1 MRSFASR
8 RGSALLVV
16 LGMLAFM
23 VVSAVAFSAYMRRA
37 RLPSNYLRRAT
48 SSRELVK
55 AALARAIDDIDHAV
69 NDNPHP
75 GLGTQKCNH
84 RDENTGTSNTNRN
97 GWVGRVFM
105 NTDMSNN
112 STTKDNAPN
121 GAADPN
127 DTVSVLSLE
136 GLAYV
141 PAPLQGE
148 ARYYSRRTPTAE
160 WHSFDFDAGRYAYFA
175 LDVSDYFDVNRM
187 FANEPRS
194 SAANTRITL
203 SYLFENGNGGTW
215 DSFLKS
221 GTPAVRSVDDDLN
234 ISFSGSCVPLTS
246 VADMNLLLGSSSC
259 GSFKSWFYEYYNKG
273 GKVDVG
279 SKPNDD
285 KNPRLMPLIT
295 DACFITNDV
304 FKTSEAYSATWSGN
318 GQAGTDPYNLADASS
333 QPFNFKK
340 DWSEETPINIDD
352 IFNDYRENNLWY
364 KHLSLV
370 GMCALCDYLDP
381 DRIPTSLSIPTLERV
396 PMICGFKLQNAMAGT
411 FGLKREPETDN
422 NIVVKYNDTVVTPND
437 NPPKQQGETRVVTAT
452 VVYRLGLD
460 NFMPNG
466 KLQVASI
473 FPFAHKDE
481 KDTSG
486 WQIDGRFSLFFTD
499 ITSGAMKL
507 RTDDAESVL
516 HLSNKDVPEIQA
528 SELTSDG
535 VFNAKMTGGAPTF
548 TVPDDIYKCSTL
560 SIDGSEPL
568 DALLKTDFLTVV
580 YKWEQT
586 AKIDRSNILE
596 EPTLKWAPWF
606 SDDIKND
613 ETKRTITLGL
623 PILGNNGLVKHAKD
637 RKWTGN
643 PDIANLQLNAAV
655 WMRVKDSQNRVVDM
669 VPACPDDDNA
679 QLRGKDGLSVNI
691 IRFRGKFGAPYPL
704 MLLGVTLTGDNGET
718 ALKLDSVSA
727 LDNYCSTGL
736 KFTIPAEAFYS
747 PDPRFNYAP
756 ESWIKDTGGDVA
768 SLTDWQ
774 AKNNN
779 AFGDS
784 GKDIYFATSDAGY
797 LQSPYELS
805 NLPWLTNLTPN
816 YGGNDANSYLE
827 EPGNKSAIATV
838 INSACNYKYFWRNYK
853 LWKRNAPAYND
864 DNPISVE
871 SNLLFHTSYQGQR
884 VNPYSD
890 NMEVIRAVFA
900 NTPLDW
906 KRASTSTVY
915 SASSE
920 CAGDFF
926 GAASSF
932 SKYTWSD
939 SSQESNAKT
948 TREELERFA
957 KEFIKEVNEEYKN
970 EDPETWDV
978 VLADLMSDDQTNY
991 LGGESLSSAKL
1002 YKSDRDFLYGYW
1014 RDCFA
1019 ARQQLY
1025 LIFVRAEPLML
1036 GGSSPGATPPQLG
1049 GRAVALV
1056 WRDPTAVG
1064 NKGSSE
1070 CSGYPHPTRV
1080 LFYKNLE

>member
-75 GLGTQKCNH
+75 GLGTKVCKQY
-84 RDENTGTSNTNRN
+84 DENTKTINTNRN

-112 STTKDNAPN
+112 STTKDNAPS

-203 SYLFENGNGGTW
+203 SYLLENGNGGTW

-259 GSFKSWFYEYYNKG
+259 GPFKSWFYEYYNKG
-273 GKVDVG
+273 KGSLEVG

-285 KNPRLMPLIT
+285 ENPRLMPLIT

-304 FKTSEAYSATWSGN
+304 FKTTEAYSKTWDGNGLPRDGDPYDLSSGN
-318 GQAGTDPYNLADASS
+318 S
-333 QPFNFKK
+333 QPFNFVYEGWQK
-340 DWSEETPINIDD
+340 DSPFSLGHLASATVYDNNIWL
-352 IFNDYRENNLWY
+352 DY
-364 KHLSLV
+364 LSYV
-370 GMCALCDYLDP
+370 GFAALCDYLDY
-381 DRIPTSLSIPTLERV
+381 DHIPTSLAIPTVERV
-396 PMICGFKLQNAMAGT
+396 PMICGFKVPSGT
-411 FGLKREPETDN
+411 SGKVSVVSDPEVLTYKN
-422 NIVVKYNDTVVTPND
+422 EAEETRTAVATVKYHINMDELLGNLNAIQAMGVFPFIHDDDKDGTSWKVDGRVSLFFSSEEMRLRTGNAQDPFHIDELDSQSIPASNLDVNNGILAMKMDDTGVSFNASRSRASFASAFNENIGLTINGASTLASQIKAAD
-437 NPPKQQGETRVVTAT
+437 FIT
-452 VVYRLGLD
+452 VVYEWEQKKGSASTWATPAWSPSFEQVKDNMGLATSVKATMGMSIPNRNGGAAVAKGKEVD
-460 NFMPNG
+460 LKNG
-466 KLQVASI
+466 KW
-473 FPFAHKDE
+473 FD
-481 KDTSG
+481 
-486 WQIDGRFSLFFTD
+486 FTN
-499 ITSGAMKL
+499 L
-507 RTDDAESVL
+507 R
-516 HLSNKDVPEIQA
+516 
-528 SELTSDG
+528 
-535 VFNAKMTGGAPTF
+535 
-548 TVPDDIYKCSTL
+548 
-560 SIDGSEPL
+560 
-568 DALLKTDFLTVV
+568 
-580 YKWEQT
+580 
-586 AKIDRSNILE
+586 
-596 EPTLKWAPWF
+596 
-606 SDDIKND
+606 
-613 ETKRTITLGL
+613 
-623 PILGNNGLVKHAKD
+623 
-637 RKWTGN
+637 
-643 PDIANLQLNAAV
+643 LNAAV
-655 WMRVKDSQNRVVDM
+655 WMRVRDSDDFVVDM
-669 VPACPDDDNA
+669 VPACVYDDKIEN
-679 QLRGKDGLSVNI
+679 
-691 IRFRGKFGAPYPL
+691 FRMKGVGKFADVFESELGASYPL
-704 MLLGVTLTGDNGET
+704 MLLGTAAKNSNGAMAEFPISSLGDLDKLSSGVNVELTEN
-718 ALKLDSVSA
+718 
-727 LDNYCSTGL
+727 
-736 KFTIPAEAFYS
+736 AFFA
-747 PDPRFNYAP
+747 PDPRYNYAP
-756 ESWIKDTGGDVA
+756 EDWVQQSGALSSSAWRDVN
-768 SLTDWQ
+768 
-774 AKNNN
+774 KG
-779 AFGDS
+779 AFGVGSTDLQ
-784 GKDIYFATSDAGY
+784 GEDIYFATSDAGY
-797 LQSPYELS
+797 LQSLYELS
-805 NLPWLTNLTPN
+805 NMPYVTNLRTGNTGFRGDRMLVPSGGTAIPTSVSSTCHNNLFWQNYDPMFNTP
-816 YGGNDANSYLE
+816 
-827 EPGNKSAIATV
+827 
-838 INSACNYKYFWRNYK
+838 IN
-853 LWKRNAPAYND
+853 
-864 DNPISVE
+864 VE

-890 NMEVIRAVFA
+890 NMEVVRAVFA

-906 KRASTSTVY
+906 KRASTNTTDTSGSY
-915 SASSE
+915 GISK
-920 CAGDFF
+920 CAGNYNNNKNG
-926 GAASSF
+926 GASEF
-932 SKYTWSD
+932 NKNYTWSD
-939 SSQESNAKT
+939 NSPESNAKLN
-948 TREELERFA
+948 REELEDFA
-957 KEFIKEVNEEYKN
+957 EEFIKQVRQNYSSK
-970 EDPETWDV
+970 TWDV
-978 VLADLMSDDQTNY
+978 ILRELMNDSSPNE
-991 LGGESLSSAKL
+991 LGGVSLSSAKL

-1064 NKGSSE
+1064 DKGSTD
-1070 CSGYPHPTRV
+1070 CPGYPHPTRV

>member
-1 MRSFASR
+1 MRSFASH

-75 GLGTQKCNH
+75 GLGTQICNH

-105 NTDMSNN
+105 NRDMSNN
-112 STTKDNAPN
+112 STTKDNAPS

-203 SYLFENGNGGTW
+203 SYLLENGNGGTW

-221 GTPAVRSVDDDLN
+221 GTPAVRSVNDDLN

-259 GSFKSWFYEYYNKG
+259 GPFKSWFYEYYNKG
-273 GKVDVG
+273 KGSLEVG

-285 KNPRLMPLIT
+285 ENPRLMPLIT

-304 FKTSEAYSATWSGN
+304 IKTSEAYSATWSGN
-318 GQAGTDPYNLADASS
+318 GQAGDPYDLASAAS
-333 QPFNFKK
+333 QPFKFTDNKALSFGALYM
-340 DWSEETPINIDD
+340 T
-352 IFNDYRENNLWY
+352 YRNQLWHNL
-364 KHLSLV
+364 LSFTGLA
-370 GMCALCDYLDP
+370 ALCDYLDP
-381 DRIPTSLSIPTLERV
+381 DHIPTSLAIPTVERV
-396 PMICGFKLQNAMAGT
+396 PMICGFKLANPAAGKI
-411 FGLKREPETDN
+411 GLERDPASN
-422 NIVVKYNDTVVTPND
+422 NNVVLLNQSDEKQVSPNPPTGPNDTRDVMA
-437 NPPKQQGETRVVTAT
+437 R
-452 VVYRLGLD
+452 VVYRLSVKD
-460 NFMPNG
+460 FQFMAN
-466 KLQVASI
+466 LQAVTA
-473 FPFAHKDE
+473 FPFAHKDD
-481 KDTSG
+481 KDSSNWTL
-486 WQIDGRFSLFFTD
+486 DGRLALFFTD
-499 ITSGAMKL
+499 EKISNLRTGSASEDVVLKLGRTIDDTKLLGNGLVNVQLMPKSLSYTSGNTFDNAFNTSEFTINGVQPMADLSKL
-507 RTDDAESVL
+507 
-516 HLSNKDVPEIQA
+516 
-528 SELTSDG
+528 
-535 VFNAKMTGGAPTF
+535 
-548 TVPDDIYKCSTL
+548 
-560 SIDGSEPL
+560 
-568 DALLKTDFLTVV
+568 DFLTVEYRWTQKTV
-580 YKWEQT
+580 VDPNSGFSAAGMAYKWDPEFT
-586 AKIDRSNILE
+586 DSSVEGNTSICK
-596 EPTLKWAPWF
+596 F
-606 SDDIKND
+606 
-613 ETKRTITLGL
+613 TLGT
-623 PILGNNGLVKHAKD
+623 PILNTAGQIKYKNGEVWEKPSKLPLED
-637 RKWTGN
+637 LR
-643 PDIANLQLNAAV
+643 LNAAL
-655 WMRVKDSQNRVVDM
+655 WLRVLDSGNVVDM
-669 VPACPDDDNA
+669 VPACIDDDKE
-679 QLRGKDGLSVNI
+679 QLSDAVNLGPYQDTIRGEL
-691 IRFRGKFGAPYPL
+691 GKPYPL
-704 MLLGVTLTGDNGET
+704 MLLDT
-718 ALKLDSVSA
+718 AGAQQGMAVFKMGSISDLNNL
-727 LDNYCSTGL
+727 CSTSVDVAL
-736 KFTIPAEAFYS
+736 TDNTFLV

-756 ESWIKDTGGDVA
+756 EDWIQQSGTLDSTAWKTVNNGAFNPNATGSERGE
-768 SLTDWQ
+768 
-774 AKNNN
+774 
-779 AFGDS
+779 
-784 GKDIYFATSDAGY
+784 DIYFATSDAGY
-797 LQSPYELS
+797 LQNLYELS
-805 NLPWLTNLTPN
+805 NLPYITNLKTGNGNFRGTMETPD
-816 YGGNDANSYLE
+816 G
-827 EPGNKSAIATV
+827 SAIPTSFADTCHKNLFWQNYDLMLNDP
-838 INSACNYKYFWRNYK
+838 IN
-853 LWKRNAPAYND
+853 
-864 DNPISVE
+864 VE

-890 NMEVIRAVFA
+890 NREVIRAVFA

-906 KRASTSTVY
+906 KRASTNTAFST
-915 SASSE
+915 SSE
-920 CAGDFF
+920 CAGDYF
-926 GAASSF
+926 GNAAGFNKS
-932 SKYTWSD
+932 YTWSD
-939 SSQESNAKT
+939 NSPEANAKI
-948 TREELERFA
+948 TREELEDFA
-957 KEFIKEVNEEYKN
+957 QEFINQIQQENKN
-970 EDPETWDV
+970 ANPKAWDV
-978 VLADLMSDDQTNY
+978 ILADLIDDTDPKK
-991 LGGESLSSAKL
+991 LGGIELGSAKL

-1064 NKGSSE
+1064 NKGSST